1 MIADGN
7 VKAEITDGQVGF
19 GHAVRCLSDNRAGV
33 VLSVDDNGSR
43 NGEFV
48 TAGRSEG
55 QLFDRRVKLGLGI
68 HQYRVQP
75 LGFFLADKADGKSVV
90 LVVGFVVVLLDVREF
105 SEVLLDVTVP
115 VLVRSGFVQ
124 MEERYVVVIINR
136 IVVSDVVVEDCKSVL
151 GEQERFQFLGV
162 IRDGRIGARGC
173 GSLFRIVDIDEC
185 IRCGIV
191 DVVEQR
197 LGDQRIGTGIPLSVH
212 EVLGGGSVAVQQEYR
227 PVILI
232 DIGVNNLLVKHVECI
247 VGIASDLHGT
257 DLAVERMLGGTVLVG
272 QKDVA
277 VLQRVGCVFINV
289 NGFRIGSGFVRF
301 HPEHGRAAKTVQRCI
316 NALEHLVVRDQ
327 IGLSVLFA
335 PQIAGAVLH
344 EEVIGSFRHGNLHVV
359 AVLLIQTDD
368 LSAVIIGI
376 GCGKTE
382 SVQLQNPVLGICRSE
397 APFIFLVIKEQII
410 LTGRGTRQC
419 LKADCRLIR
428 VLLLLFGN
436 EDVNRETGERGSAG
450 FGKGALVGLDRLR
463 LAVDRDNVVRCAGLR
478 VHNQIQLTVDR
489 AVLFHHIINRCG
501 RFVHNEGLNH
511 IVQIKIQRPV
521 CECNGCKPVLH

>member
-1 MIADGN
+1 
-7 VKAEITDGQVGF
+7 
-19 GHAVRCLSDNRAGV
+19 
-33 VLSVDDNGSR
+33 
-43 NGEFV
+43 
-48 TAGRSEG
+48 
-55 QLFDRRVKLGLGI
+55 
-68 HQYRVQP
+68 
-75 LGFFLADKADGKSVV
+75 
-90 LVVGFVVVLLDVREF
+90 
-105 SEVLLDVTVP
+105 
-115 VLVRSGFVQ
+115 
-124 MEERYVVVIINR
+124 
-136 IVVSDVVVEDCKSVL
+136 
-151 GEQERFQFLGV
+151 
-162 IRDGRIGARGC
+162 
-173 GSLFRIVDIDEC
+173 
-185 IRCGIV
+185 
-191 DVVEQR
+191 
-197 LGDQRIGTGIPLSVH
+197 
-212 EVLGGGSVAVQQEYR
+212 
-227 PVILI
+227 
-232 DIGVNNLLVKHVECI
+232 
-247 VGIASDLHGT
+247 
-257 DLAVERMLGGTVLVG
+257 MLGGTVLVG

-277 VLQRVGCVFINV
+277 VLQRVGCVCINV
-289 NGFRIGSGFVRF
+289 DGFRTGSGFVRF
-301 HPEHGRAAKTVQRCI
+301 HPEHGRTAKTVQRCI

-368 LSAVIIGI
+368 LSAVIVGI
-376 GCGKTE
+376 GCGKAE

-428 VLLLLFGN
+428 VFLLLFGN

-521 CECNGCKPVLH
+521 CECDGCKPVLH